1 MEAGK
6 GRIRGEEDMWDCVG
20 GWWVIWEA
28 WIILYGHGS
37 DLGRGGGLTRMR
49 KYGKRE
55 WKVEKILTYGEW

>member
-1 MEAGK
+1 
-6 GRIRGEEDMWDCVG
+6 MWDCVG